1 MTPPKGSRPSSDRN
15 AIKYLVVTIVIL
27 FVLARIFDKPS
38 PSAGPAEGRRPAEGR
53 KNAEIGG
60 RGITRGGFPACT
72 TEAEFDQ
79 LSAMIDSRDAKA
91 AAKYVEETAG
101 RCILLKAGIPVVVQD
116 YVRLGVVR
124 LRPVGETVTMV
135 TNIEAAAPQ

>member
-1 MTPPKGSRPSSDRN
+1 MRKSVVAESLAAGS
-15 AIKYLVVTIVIL
+15 L
-27 FVLARIFDKPS
+27 
-38 PSAGPAEGRRPAEGR
+38 PAA
-53 KNAEIGG
+53 
-60 RGITRGGFPACT
+60 

-79 LSAMIDSRDAKA
+79 LSGMIDSRDVKA
-91 AAKYVEETAG
+91 AAKYMEETAG

-135 TNIEAAAPQ
+135 TNIEAAGPSVTGSRGHDPGHTANQRPFAPTGDGGSTAARISASW